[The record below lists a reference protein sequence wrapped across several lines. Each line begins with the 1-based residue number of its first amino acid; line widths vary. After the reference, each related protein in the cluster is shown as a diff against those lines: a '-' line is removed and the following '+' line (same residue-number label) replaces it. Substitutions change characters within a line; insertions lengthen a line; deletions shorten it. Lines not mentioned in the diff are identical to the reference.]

1 MLKAINNI
9 FVFSISFIR
18 FVYKAQDSPV
28 QFAVKLKYF
37 PCQRLWTCYHGYIE
51 SEEREMIE
59 QFKQALDA
67 LQQLRLNDAIARSPE
82 SWTDAER
89 LEYALERL

>member
-1 MLKAINNI
+1 
-9 FVFSISFIR
+9 
-18 FVYKAQDSPV
+18 
-28 QFAVKLKYF
+28 
-37 PCQRLWTCYHGYIE
+37 
-51 SEEREMIE
+51 MIE

-67 LQQLRLNDAIARSPE
+67 LQQARLKDAIARLPG